1 MGKPYKI
8 KHHKRIYRRSAGS
21 IILRV
26 LIIAAAVAVLF
37 GLGWALYA
45 PVSSWIGQRQNQNDL
60 TVGTSE
66 QTPEAPT
73 QQAGEEIPA
82 EAPPTQAPQTE
93 PQETDIASMT
103 AYLPIET
110 VAEPQ
115 QFEKALQ
122 SAADAGYDSIMFDLK
137 TADGTVNYAI
147 SYDELTDA
155 RVTRQNPI
163 DLNAVAEQIR
173 QAGLIPVASIW
184 TFRDNLYPSANNAA
198 STYYQDSDFLWVD
211 NSPEKGGKP
220 WINPF
225 SQAGQDYIRK
235 IVEDACAAGF
245 QSIVLQGVQFPEGY
259 ALDMIDYGEHAS
271 EDKHAFLKT
280 YLSQMTEY
288 AAEKGV
294 ELMPMFSAPSM
305 LGANNAMYFGDTSDL
320 SPSLTAVDLRL
331 SVFGNGLNTD
341 SVSIPEPSVNAY
353 NTIKT
358 ASAAVCTKLPDGQ
371 LVGVLDGKELSESEL
386 SSQVQGA
393 SEGGIKRCIIVDPT
407 F

>member
-26 LIIAAAVAVLF
+26 LVIVAAVAVLF

-45 PVSSWIGQRQNQNDL
+45 PVSSWIGQRQSNHDAP
-60 TVGTSE
+60 TIGTSD
-66 QTPEAPT
+66 QTSDTDT
-73 QQAGEEIPA
+73 QQTEEETSA
-82 EAPPTQAPQTE
+82 EAPSVS
-93 PQETDIASMT
+93 QENTVNSMT

-110 VAEPQ
+110 IAEPQ
-115 QFEKALQ
+115 LLASALQ

-137 TADGTVNYAI
+137 SADGTVNYAI
-147 SYDELTDA
+147 SYNELTDA

-220 WINPF
+220 WMNPF
-225 SQAGQDYIRK
+225 SQAAQDYIRK
-235 IVEDACAAGF
+235 IVDDACTAGF
-245 QSIVLQGVQFPEGY
+245 RSIVLQGVQFPEGY
-259 ALDMIDYGEHAS
+259 ALDMIDYREHAG

-280 YLSQMTEY
+280 YLSQITEY
-288 AAEKGV
+288 AAGKGV
-294 ELMPMFSAPSM
+294 ELMPLFSAPSM
-305 LGANNAMYFGDTSDL
+305 LGTNNAMYFGDTSDL
-320 SPSLTAVDLRL
+320 SPALTAVDLRL
-331 SVFGNGLNTD
+331 SVFGSGLNTD
-341 SVSIPEPSVNAY
+341 SVSIPEPAANAY

-358 ASAAVCTKLPDGQ
+358 AGAAVCTKLPAGQ
-371 LVGVLDGKELSESEL
+371 LVCVLDGSDSSEL
-386 SSQVQGA
+386 QGA
-393 SEGGIKRCIIVDPT
+393 AESGIKRYIIAEPT

>member
-26 LIIAAAVAVLF
+26 LVIVAAVAVLF

-45 PVSSWIGQRQNQNDL
+45 PVSSWIGQRQSNHDAP
-60 TVGTSE
+60 TIGTSD
-66 QTPEAPT
+66 QTSDTDT
-73 QQAGEEIPA
+73 QQTEEETSA
-82 EAPPTQAPQTE
+82 EAPSVS
-93 PQETDIASMT
+93 QENTVTSMT

-110 VAEPQ
+110 IAEPQ
-115 QFEKALQ
+115 LLASALQ

-137 TADGTVNYAI
+137 SADGTVNYAI
-147 SYDELTDA
+147 SYNELTDA

-220 WINPF
+220 WMNPF
-225 SQAGQDYIRK
+225 SQAAQDYIRK
-235 IVEDACAAGF
+235 IVDDACTAEF
-245 QSIVLQGVQFPEGY
+245 RSIVLQGVQFPEGY
-259 ALDMIDYGEHAS
+259 ALDMIDYREHAG

-280 YLSQMTEY
+280 YLSQITEY
-288 AAEKGV
+288 AAGKGV
-294 ELMPMFSAPSM
+294 ELMPLFSAPSM
-305 LGANNAMYFGDTSDL
+305 LGTNNAMYFGDTSDL
-320 SPSLTAVDLRL
+320 SPALTAVDLRL
-331 SVFGNGLNTD
+331 SVFGSGLNTD
-341 SVSIPEPSVNAY
+341 SVSIPEPAANAY

-358 ASAAVCTKLPDGQ
+358 AGAAVCTKLPAGQ
-371 LVGVLDGKELSESEL
+371 LVCVLDGSDSSEL
-386 SSQVQGA
+386 QGA
-393 SEGGIKRCIIVDPT
+393 TESGIKRYIIAEPT

>member
-26 LIIAAAVAVLF
+26 LMIVDAVAVLF
-37 GLGWALYA
+37 GVGWALYG
-45 PVSSWIGQRQNQNDL
+45 PVSSWIGQRQSNHDAP
-60 TVGTSE
+60 TIGTSD
-66 QTPEAPT
+66 QTSDTDT
-73 QQAGEEIPA
+73 QQTEEETSA
-82 EAPPTQAPQTE
+82 EAPSVS
-93 PQETDIASMT
+93 QENTVTSMT

-110 VAEPQ
+110 IAEPQ
-115 QFEKALQ
+115 LLASALQ

-137 TADGTVNYAI
+137 SADGTVNYAI
-147 SYDELTDA
+147 SYNELTDA

-220 WINPF
+220 WMNPF
-225 SQAGQDYIRK
+225 SQAAQDYIRK
-235 IVEDACAAGF
+235 IVDDACTAEF
-245 QSIVLQGVQFPEGY
+245 RSIVLQGVQFPEGY
-259 ALDMIDYGEHAS
+259 ALDMIDYREHAG

-280 YLSQMTEY
+280 YLSQITEY
-288 AAEKGV
+288 AAGKGV
-294 ELMPMFSAPSM
+294 ELMPLFSAPSM
-305 LGANNAMYFGDTSDL
+305 LGTNNAMYFGDTSDL
-320 SPSLTAVDLRL
+320 SPALTAVDLRL
-331 SVFGNGLNTD
+331 SVFGSGLNTD
-341 SVSIPEPSVNAY
+341 SVSIPEPAANAY

-358 ASAAVCTKLPDGQ
+358 AGAAVCTKLPAGQ
-371 LVGVLDGKELSESEL
+371 LVCVLDGSDSSEL
-386 SSQVQGA
+386 QGA
-393 SEGGIKRCIIVDPT
+393 TESGIKRYIIAEPT

>member
-26 LIIAAAVAVLF
+26 LVIVAAVAVLF
-37 GLGWALYA
+37 GLGWALYV
-45 PVSSWIGQRQNQNDL
+45 PVSSWIGQRQSNHD
-60 TVGTSE
+60 TPTIGTSD
-66 QTPEAPT
+66 QTSDTDT
-73 QQAGEEIPA
+73 QQTEEETSA
-82 EAPPTQAPQTE
+82 EAPSVS
-93 PQETDIASMT
+93 QENTVTSMT

-110 VAEPQ
+110 IAEPQ
-115 QFEKALQ
+115 LLASALQ

-137 TADGTVNYAI
+137 SADGTVNYAI
-147 SYDELTDA
+147 SYNELTDA

-220 WINPF
+220 WMNPF
-225 SQAGQDYIRK
+225 SQAAQDYIRK
-235 IVEDACAAGF
+235 IVDDACTAGF
-245 QSIVLQGVQFPEGY
+245 RSIVLQGVQFPEGY
-259 ALDMIDYGEHAS
+259 ALDMIDYREHAG

-280 YLSQMTEY
+280 YLSQITEY
-288 AAEKGV
+288 AAGKGV
-294 ELMPMFSAPSM
+294 ELMPLFSAPSM
-305 LGANNAMYFGDTSDL
+305 LGTNNAMYFGDTSDL
-320 SPSLTAVDLRL
+320 SPALTAVDLRL
-331 SVFGNGLNTD
+331 SVFGSGLNTD
-341 SVSIPEPSVNAY
+341 SVSIPEPAANAY

-358 ASAAVCTKLPDGQ
+358 AGAAVCTKLPAGQ
-371 LVGVLDGKELSESEL
+371 LVCVLDGSDSSEL
-386 SSQVQGA
+386 QGA
-393 SEGGIKRCIIVDPT
+393 TESGIKRYIIAEPT

>member
-26 LIIAAAVAVLF
+26 LIIVAAVAVLF

-45 PVSSWIGQRQNQNDL
+45 PVSSWIGQRQHQQDGL

-73 QQAGEEIPA
+73 QQSEEVSAEVPPA
-82 EAPPTQAPQTE
+82 QTPQTDSE
-93 PQETDIASMT
+93 QPSSASMT
-103 AYLPIET
+103 AYLPVET
-110 VAEPQ
+110 ITEPQ
-115 QFEKALQ
+115 LFAAALQ
-122 SAADAGYDSIMFDLK
+122 SAADAGYDSVMFDLK
-137 TADGTVNYAI
+137 SADGTVNYAI
-147 SYDELTDA
+147 SYDGLTDA

-163 DLNAVAEQIR
+163 DLNAIAEQIR

-184 TFRDNLYPSANNAA
+184 TFRDHLYPSANNAA

-220 WINPF
+220 WMNPF

-235 IVEDACAAGF
+235 IVDDACDAGF
-245 QSIVLQGVQFPEGY
+245 QSIILQGVQFPEGY
-259 ALDMIDYGEHAS
+259 ALDMIDYGEHAG
-271 EDKHAFLKT
+271 EDKHTFLKT

-320 SPSLTAVDLRL
+320 SSLTAVDLRL
-331 SVFGNGLNTD
+331 SVFGSGLNTD
-341 SVSIPEPSVNAY
+341 SVSIPEPAANAY

-358 ASAAVCTKLPDGQ
+358 ASAAVCTRLPAGQ
-371 LVGVLDGKELSESEL
+371 LVGVLDGRDLSEEEL
-386 SSQVQGA
+386 SSRIQGA
-393 SEGGIKRCIIVDPT
+393 SESGIKRCIIAEPT
-407 F
+407 L

>member
-26 LIIAAAVAVLF
+26 LVIVAAVAVLF

-45 PVSSWIGQRQNQNDL
+45 PVSSWIGQRQNNHDAP
-60 TVGTSE
+60 TIGTSD
-66 QTPEAPT
+66 QTSDTDT
-73 QQAGEEIPA
+73 QQTEEETSA
-82 EAPPTQAPQTE
+82 EAPSVS
-93 PQETDIASMT
+93 QENTVTSMT

-110 VAEPQ
+110 IAEPQ
-115 QFEKALQ
+115 LLASALQ

-137 TADGTVNYAI
+137 SADGTVNYAI
-147 SYDELTDA
+147 SYNELTDA

-220 WINPF
+220 WMNPF
-225 SQAGQDYIRK
+225 SQAAQDYIRK
-235 IVEDACAAGF
+235 IVDDACTAGF
-245 QSIVLQGVQFPEGY
+245 RSIVLQGVQFPEGY
-259 ALDMIDYGEHAS
+259 ALDMIDYREHAG
-271 EDKHAFLKT
+271 EDKHTFLKT
-280 YLSQMTEY
+280 YLSQITEY
-288 AAEKGV
+288 AAGKGV
-294 ELMPMFSAPSM
+294 ELMPLFSAPSM
-305 LGANNAMYFGDTSDL
+305 LGTNNAMYFGDTSDL
-320 SPSLTAVDLRL
+320 SPALTAVDLRL
-331 SVFGNGLNTD
+331 SVFGSGLNTD
-341 SVSIPEPSVNAY
+341 SVSIPEPAANAY

-358 ASAAVCTKLPDGQ
+358 AGAAVCTKLPAGQ
-371 LVGVLDGKELSESEL
+371 LVCVLDGSDSSEL
-386 SSQVQGA
+386 QGA
-393 SEGGIKRCIIVDPT
+393 TESGIKRYIIAEPT

>member
-26 LIIAAAVAVLF
+26 LVIVAAVAVLF

-45 PVSSWIGQRQNQNDL
+45 PVSSWIGQRQSNHDAP
-60 TVGTSE
+60 TIGTSD
-66 QTPEAPT
+66 QTSDTDT
-73 QQAGEEIPA
+73 QQTEEETSA
-82 EAPPTQAPQTE
+82 EAPSVS
-93 PQETDIASMT
+93 QENTVTSMT

-110 VAEPQ
+110 IAEPQ
-115 QFEKALQ
+115 LLASALQ

-137 TADGTVNYAI
+137 SADGTVNYAI
-147 SYDELTDA
+147 SYNELTDA

-220 WINPF
+220 WMNPF
-225 SQAGQDYIRK
+225 SQAAQDYIRK
-235 IVEDACAAGF
+235 LVDDACTAGF
-245 QSIVLQGVQFPEGY
+245 RSIVLQGVQFPEGY
-259 ALDMIDYGEHAS
+259 ALDMIDYREHAG

-280 YLSQMTEY
+280 YLSQITEY
-288 AAEKGV
+288 TAGKGV
-294 ELMPMFSAPSM
+294 ELMPLFSAPSM
-305 LGANNAMYFGDTSDL
+305 LGTNNAMYFGDTSDL
-320 SPSLTAVDLRL
+320 SPALTAVDLRL
-331 SVFGNGLNTD
+331 SVFGSGLNTD
-341 SVSIPEPSVNAY
+341 SVSIPEPAANAY

-358 ASAAVCTKLPDGQ
+358 AGAAVCTKLPAGQ
-371 LVGVLDGKELSESEL
+371 LVCVLDGSDSSEL
-386 SSQVQGA
+386 QGA
-393 SEGGIKRCIIVDPT
+393 AESGIKRYIIAEPT

>member
-26 LIIAAAVAVLF
+26 LMIVAAVAVLF

-45 PVSSWIGQRQNQNDL
+45 PVSSWIGQRQSNHDAP
-60 TVGTSE
+60 TIGTSD
-66 QTPEAPT
+66 QTSDTDT
-73 QQAGEEIPA
+73 QQTEEETSA
-82 EAPPTQAPQTE
+82 EAPSVS
-93 PQETDIASMT
+93 QENTVNSMT

-110 VAEPQ
+110 IAEPQ
-115 QFEKALQ
+115 LLASALQ

-137 TADGTVNYAI
+137 SADGTVNYAI
-147 SYDELTDA
+147 SYNELTDA

-220 WINPF
+220 WMNPF
-225 SQAGQDYIRK
+225 SQAAQDYIRK
-235 IVEDACAAGF
+235 IVDDACTAGF
-245 QSIVLQGVQFPEGY
+245 RSIVLQGVQFPEGY
-259 ALDMIDYGEHAS
+259 ALDMIDYREHAG

-280 YLSQMTEY
+280 YLSQITEY
-288 AAEKGV
+288 AAGKGV
-294 ELMPMFSAPSM
+294 ELMPLFSAPSM
-305 LGANNAMYFGDTSDL
+305 LGTNNAMYFGDTSDL
-320 SPSLTAVDLRL
+320 SPALTAVDLRL
-331 SVFGNGLNTD
+331 SVFGSGLNTD
-341 SVSIPEPSVNAY
+341 SVSIPEPAANAY

-358 ASAAVCTKLPDGQ
+358 AGAAVCTKLPAGQ
-371 LVGVLDGKELSESEL
+371 LVCVLDGSDSSEL
-386 SSQVQGA
+386 QGA
-393 SEGGIKRCIIVDPT
+393 TESGIKRYIIAEPT

>member
-26 LIIAAAVAVLF
+26 LVIVAAVAVLF

-45 PVSSWIGQRQNQNDL
+45 PVSSWIGQRQSNHDAP
-60 TVGTSE
+60 TIGTSD
-66 QTPEAPT
+66 QTSDTDT
-73 QQAGEEIPA
+73 QQTEEETSA
-82 EAPPTQAPQTE
+82 EAPSVS
-93 PQETDIASMT
+93 QENTVTSMT

-110 VAEPQ
+110 IAEPQ
-115 QFEKALQ
+115 LLANALQ

-137 TADGTVNYAI
+137 SADGTVNYAI
-147 SYDELTDA
+147 SYNELTDA

-220 WINPF
+220 WMNPF
-225 SQAGQDYIRK
+225 SQAAQDYIRK
-235 IVEDACAAGF
+235 IVDDACTAGF
-245 QSIVLQGVQFPEGY
+245 RSIVLQGVQFPEGY
-259 ALDMIDYGEHAS
+259 ALDMIDYREHAG
-271 EDKHAFLKT
+271 EDKHTFLKT
-280 YLSQMTEY
+280 YLSQITEY
-288 AAEKGV
+288 AAGKGV
-294 ELMPMFSAPSM
+294 ELMPLFSAPSM
-305 LGANNAMYFGDTSDL
+305 LGTNNAMYFGDTSDL
-320 SPSLTAVDLRL
+320 SPALTAVDLRL
-331 SVFGNGLNTD
+331 SVFGSGLNTD
-341 SVSIPEPSVNAY
+341 SVSIPEPAANAY

-358 ASAAVCTKLPDGQ
+358 AGAAVCTKLPAGQ
-371 LVGVLDGKELSESEL
+371 LVCVLDGSDSSEL
-386 SSQVQGA
+386 QGA
-393 SEGGIKRCIIVDPT
+393 TESGIKRYIIAEPT

>member
-26 LIIAAAVAVLF
+26 LMIVAAVAVLF

-45 PVSSWIGQRQNQNDL
+45 PVSSWIGQRQSNHDAP
-60 TVGTSE
+60 TIGTSD
-66 QTPEAPT
+66 QTSDTDT
-73 QQAGEEIPA
+73 QQTEEETSA
-82 EAPPTQAPQTE
+82 EAPSVS
-93 PQETDIASMT
+93 QENTVNSMT

-110 VAEPQ
+110 IAEPQ
-115 QFEKALQ
+115 LLASALQ

-137 TADGTVNYAI
+137 SADGTVNYAI
-147 SYDELTDA
+147 SYNELTDA

-220 WINPF
+220 WMNPF
-225 SQAGQDYIRK
+225 SQAAQDYIRK
-235 IVEDACAAGF
+235 IVDDACTAGF
-245 QSIVLQGVQFPEGY
+245 RSIVLQGVQFPEGY
-259 ALDMIDYGEHAS
+259 ALDMIDYREHAG

-280 YLSQMTEY
+280 YLSQITEY
-288 AAEKGV
+288 AARKGV
-294 ELMPMFSAPSM
+294 ELMPLFSAPSM
-305 LGANNAMYFGDTSDL
+305 LGTNNAMYFGDTSDL
-320 SPSLTAVDLRL
+320 SPALTAVDLRL
-331 SVFGNGLNTD
+331 SVFGSGLNTD
-341 SVSIPEPSVNAY
+341 SVSIPEPAANAY

-358 ASAAVCTKLPDGQ
+358 AGAAVCTKLPAGQ
-371 LVGVLDGKELSESEL
+371 LVCVLDGSDSSEL
-386 SSQVQGA
+386 QGA
-393 SEGGIKRCIIVDPT
+393 TESGIKRYIIAEPT